1 MNKVTAS
8 IDETIKTK
16 IYTIRGM
23 QVMLDSDLAEL
34 YVVETKNLNRAV
46 NRNSDRFPQNFMF
59 QLSEEEHQNLKSQ
72 FATSSLSDSLRF
84 QNGTLDD
91 EESLRSQF
99 VTLENSRGKHR
110 KYLPYVFTEQ
120 GVAMLSAVLR
130 SQSAVQMS
138 IHIINAFVE
147 MRKFISNNALIF
159 QRLDSLEQKQ
169 SKTDEKVEAIFNA
182 IEDRSIKPKQGIFY
196 DGQVYDAYL
205 LVSDLIKS
213 AKESIILID
222 NYVDE
227 SVLTLLSK
235 RDMKVNATIY
245 TKNITKQLELDLQKY
260 NTQYPT
266 IELKKFDSSH
276 DRFLLIDEKE
286 VYHIG
291 ASLKDLGK
299 KWFAFSKL
307 DMGALN
313 ILEKLNN
320 E

>member
-1 MNKVTAS
+1 MNEVTVS
-8 IDETIKTK
+8 IDDSIKTK

-34 YVVETKNLNRAV
+34 YDVESKRLNEQV
-46 NRNSDRFPQNFMF
+46 KRNSDRFPLNFMF
-59 QLSEEEHQNLKSQ
+59 QLSEDEYQNLRFQ
-72 FATSSLSDSLRF
+72 FGTSSASSSLRF
-84 QNGTLDD
+84 QNGTLDND
-91 EESLRSQF
+91 DSLRSQNA
-99 VTLENSRGKHR
+99 TLENGRGKHR

-147 MRKFISNNALIF
+147 MRRFISNNALIF
-159 QRLDSLEQKQ
+159 QRLDLLEHKQ
-169 SKTDEKVEAIFNA
+169 SKTDKKVEAILNA
-182 IEDRSIKPKQGIFY
+182 IEDKSIKPKQGIFY

-205 LVSDLIKS
+205 FVSDLIKS

-222 NYVDE
+222 NYIDE

-235 RDMKVNATIY
+235 RDVNVKATVY

-260 NTQYPT
+260 NAQYPN

-307 DMGALN
+307 DIGVLN
-313 ILEKLNN
+313 IVEKLKN

>member
-59 QLSEEEHQNLKSQ
+59 KLSEEEHQNLKSQ

>member
-1 MNKVTAS
+1 MNELTTS
-8 IDETIKTK
+8 IGETIKNK

-23 QVMLDSDLAEL
+23 QVILDSDLAEL
-34 YVVETKNLNRAV
+34 YDVETKVFNQAV
-46 NRNSDRFPQNFMF
+46 KRNSERFPANFMF
-59 QLSEEEHQNLKSQ
+59 QLSEEENQNLRFQ
-72 FATSSLSDSLRF
+72 FGTSSSSSSLRF

-99 VTLENSRGKHR
+99 VTLENGRGKHR

-169 SKTDEKVEAIFNA
+169 SKTDEKVEAILNA
-182 IEDRSIKPKQGIFY
+182 IEDKSIKPKQGIFY

-205 LVSDLIKS
+205 FVSDLIKS
-213 AKESIILID
+213 AKKNIILID

-235 RDMKVNATIY
+235 RDANVKAMIY
-245 TKNITKQLELDLQKY
+245 TKNITKQLELDLQKH
-260 NTQYPT
+260 NAQYPN
-266 IELKKFDSSH
+266 IEIKKFDSSH

-307 DMGALN
+307 DMGVLN
-313 ILEKLNN
+313 IVEKLKN
-320 E
+320 